1 MYEMDAT
8 EQLPM
13 NPYAEQEKAKAEE
26 QKQRVIDAVKES
38 ISAQK
43 EYCIINERLGFLSR
57 TMLLK
62 KGYVSFSKAYR
73 DDDLKLKW
81 RTYIELVKGSS
92 EGERTSIVS

>member
-1 MYEMDAT
+1 MYEMDD
-8 EQLPM
+8 QLPM
-13 NPYAEQEKAKAEE
+13 NPHAEQEKAKAEE
-26 QKQRVIDAVKES
+26 QKQRVIDVVKES

-43 EYCIINERLGFLSR
+43 PYCIMDERLGFLSR

-73 DDDLKLKW
+73 DEALDLKW

-92 EGERTSIVS
+92 ESERTSIKF